1 VAGPVM
7 IAAIIA
13 IVTVAARGQI
23 VNPVPPAAKSI
34 AAGAQLYQKYCKACH
49 GEDATGDGPLAPKDV
64 HPPNLRDAEW
74 KYGASDGEIFV
85 NIRDGIGPKF
95 DMKSWKSRMTTNE
108 IWNVVNY
115 LRSIGPAQPK

>member
-1 VAGPVM
+1 VAGPVV
-7 IAAIIA
+7 IVAIIA
-13 IVTVAARGQI
+13 IATVAARGQI
-23 VNPVPPAAKSI
+23 ANPVPPAPKSI

-64 HPPNLRDAEW
+64 HPPNLRDTEW

-85 NIRDGIGPKF
+85 NIRDGIPPKF
-95 DMKSWKSRMTTNE
+95 DMKSWKSRLTTTD

-115 LRSIGPAQPK
+115 LRSIGPQ